1 LGKQTAET
9 TLPHR
14 IIPDIENLAQAVKVV
29 RNVESGYHSLIQE
42 NISYWWAVEEDII
55 DSYTKLMNKTDDQ
68 KLRSALSEILPDLR
82 THIEVLESMRES
94 FTKMLADVQHHGKM
108 LQALYF
114 DEELKQHPKKDS
126 ELVEERLP
134 TRGST
139 MPLAFVMMTAEVG
152 READVLSEL
161 KKVEHVKETYLTYG
175 VYDVLAKIEAET
187 SEILREVIV
196 SKVRTLRNVTS
207 TVTMIVIE

>member
-1 LGKQTAET
+1 MAGT

-14 IIPDIENLAQAVKVV
+14 IIPDIESLAQAVKVV
-29 RNVESGYHSLIQE
+29 RDVESGYHSLIEE

-55 DSYTKLMNKTDDQ
+55 DSYTKLMNRTDDQ
-68 KLRSALSEILPDLR
+68 KLRSTLSEILPDLR

-94 FTKMLADVQHHGKM
+94 FKKMLADVQRHGKT

-114 DEELKQHPKKDS
+114 EEELEQHPKKDS

-134 TRGST
+134 SRGSA
-139 MPLAFVMMTAEVG
+139 MPVAFVMMTAEVG

-161 KKVEHVKETYLTYG
+161 KKVEHVKEIYLTYG
-175 VYDVLAKIEAET
+175 AYDVVAKIEAET
-187 SEILREVIV
+187 SERLKEVIV
-196 SKVRTLRNVTS
+196 SKLRTLGNVTS